1 MLRHDGSDSIRGFTL
16 ALTLSLLLAAPA
28 SAQTT
33 AAAKFKGVWEPVNY
47 SEDISLTDVFFV
59 TPETGYVAGDAG
71 TILKTTDS
79 GASWTALLGGDPQSQ
94 ERAVNQLWFITP
106 TTGWATQV
114 TSSQTHLFRTTDGET
129 WGRIGVI
136 DEHYEDFAFST
147 ENDGVYVDDELIY
160 RTQDGGKSWRQ
171 VYQCATRAEVAGLM
185 RQIQCQLTKVN
196 FASPSVAYALGRT
209 VGDVNAAVVLKSE
222 DAGASWSVVTLL
234 EDENGWEGG
243 LFFLDESTG
252 YLATKD
258 AKGAYRTT
266 DGGATWMGMPATA
279 IPRHIAFA
287 DPGVGWAMRYNRL
300 SYTTDGGKRW
310 FSRDIQFPAMAHAF
324 SLPRRDRA
332 YAVGDHGM
340 IYRYSVVAETA
351 AVAARAV
358 AAPAMPALDN
368 AVLAQITQLE
378 SRLAK
383 IDAAVEAAGGSVGS
397 DASDA
402 GAAGSVESATGSNG
416 DTQAAVPWSDSGVQ
430 QQLTQL
436 QGTVESIATG
446 VPQMG
451 RKHRNLNMVMFGL
464 DLLADLTGQGDGL
477 KSAFSGLL
485 QAKDLNAASQALTG
499 MHTQLDAMK
508 TSVDTF
514 KTARK

>member
-1 MLRHDGSDSIRGFTL
+1 MLRHDSSAVIHGSIL
-16 ALTLSLLLAAPA
+16 ALTLGLLASATATAQAPA
-28 SAQTT
+28 A

-59 TPETGYVAGDAG
+59 TPETGYVAGAAG

-94 ERAVNQLWFITP
+94 ENAIQQLWFINP

-114 TSSQTHLFRTTDGET
+114 TSSQAHLFRTTDGES

-147 ENDGVYVDDELIY
+147 ESDGVYVDDESIY
-160 RTQDGGKSWRQ
+160 RTQDSGKSWRK
-171 VYQCATRAEVAGLM
+171 VHECATRAEIGGLM
-185 RQIQCQLTKVN
+185 RQIQCQLTKIN

-209 VGDVNAAVVLKSE
+209 VGGINAAVVLKSQ

-234 EDENGWEGG
+234 ENENGWEGG
-243 LFFLDESTG
+243 LFFIDESTG

-258 AKGAYRTT
+258 AKASYRTT
-266 DGGATWMGMPATA
+266 DGGATWTGMPATA
-279 IPRHIAFA
+279 IPRQIAFA
-287 DPGVGWAMRYNRL
+287 DPGVGWALRYNRL

-310 FSRDIQFPAMAHAF
+310 FSRDIAFPAMANAF

-340 IYRYSVVAETA
+340 IYRYSVVPETA
-351 AVAARAV
+351 AVAARTV
-358 AAPAMPALDN
+358 AAPAMPGLDN

-378 SRLAK
+378 TRLAK
-383 IDAAVEAAGGSVGS
+383 IDAAIEGADGHVGS
-397 DASDA
+397 DT
-402 GAAGSVESATGSNG
+402 GAAGNAEGAAGSNG
-416 DTQAAVPWSDSGVQ
+416 DTQAAVPWSDAGVQ

-485 QAKDLNAASQALTG
+485 QAKDLNAAAQALTG